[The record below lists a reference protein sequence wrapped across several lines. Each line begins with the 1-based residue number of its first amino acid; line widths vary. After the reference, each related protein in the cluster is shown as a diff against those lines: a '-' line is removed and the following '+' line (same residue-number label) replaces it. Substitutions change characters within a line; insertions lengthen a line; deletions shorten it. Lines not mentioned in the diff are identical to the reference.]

1 MYTAEIND
9 SGNPYADNLIHS
21 NSNEQNFRSYNRKR
35 SVQHPNED
43 ESSNHTPKRNRME
56 TSGRDIGIDQH
67 PSKLGQNKQES
78 TRTSTAR
85 TLTSY
90 FNMNHQFKKSPN
102 DSSFR
107 LRRESSRQTFP
118 PFRITLQ
125 DVNRYPST
133 ELSIIKEINK
143 HCKLNLTY
151 GRYTKTSDNQT
162 CFLLYTSTTT
172 QFEYLM
178 CETNWP
184 SMINNTKYKLDL
196 PNKIPSSYSI
206 VVQNVPSQWSA
217 QAFGNELKQHYS
229 SVVRAVRLFVNGG
242 RPLSKVRVDFSSYKE
257 LSTIL
262 KSKRIL
268 LDDENTAFAVEP
280 YVPPTRILR
289 CYNCQVYDDHIAA
302 HCPNKNNPV
311 CFRCSQNH
319 PYNPNCDNIIKCAH
333 CQGDHMAGNPSCPVK
348 LGKRQEKH
356 QQLKI
361 SHVTSTSTAQQQHK
375 QIWSDNTK
383 ECLFGV
389 ETAALNATS
398 TTVNNKKQ

>member
-1 MYTAEIND
+1 
-9 SGNPYADNLIHS
+9 
-21 NSNEQNFRSYNRKR
+21 
-35 SVQHPNED
+35 
-43 ESSNHTPKRNRME
+43 
-56 TSGRDIGIDQH
+56 
-67 PSKLGQNKQES
+67 
-78 TRTSTAR
+78 
-85 TLTSY
+85 
-90 FNMNHQFKKSPN
+90 MNHQFKKSPN

-162 CFLLYTSTTT
+162 
-172 QFEYLM
+172 
-178 CETNWP
+178 
-184 SMINNTKYKLDL
+184 
-196 PNKIPSSYSI
+196 
-206 VVQNVPSQWSA
+206 QWSA

-229 SVVRAVRLFVNGG
+229 SVVCAVRLFVNGG

-311 CFRCSQNH
+311 CFRCSQNQ